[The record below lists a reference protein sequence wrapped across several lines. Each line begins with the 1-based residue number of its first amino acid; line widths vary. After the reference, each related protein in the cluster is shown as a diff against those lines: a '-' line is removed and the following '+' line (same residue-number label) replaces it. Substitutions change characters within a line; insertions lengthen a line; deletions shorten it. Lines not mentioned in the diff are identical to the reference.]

1 MWCTRLDA
9 SSSANFKSDVSRK
22 FLNEW
27 MLSDDMVDAWR
38 EGNPYKRA
46 FSRRQMVMGSLK
58 QSRIDL
64 CLIKREILSYVK
76 NVKYSFLGISDHAA
90 MTVKIGINMGERGGG
105 VWCLNSAI
113 LLEEAYK
120 ENIRKCINYEM
131 ENPLFEE
138 NVCEW
143 WERMKEKIKKRS
155 IRYSKQRD
163 FMRKTKAEEMK
174 MAMEKEAH
182 KIESNPEHGKEYFCQ
197 IKEEMDEYER
207 EKSEGAIVRSR
218 AQYAVEGERSTTF
231 F

>member
-1 MWCTRLDA
+1 MRQAVRISNQMCPG
-9 SSSANFKSDVSRK
+9 NI
-22 FLNEW
+22 LNEW

-38 EGNPYKRA
+38 EENPYKRA

-90 MTVKIGINMGERGGG
+90 MTSKDRYKYGRKRRGG
-105 VWCLNSAI
+105 VVFELQLYYWRK
-113 LLEEAYK
+113 AYK

-143 WERMKEKIKKRS
+143 WERMKEKIKKEVLGMQNKG
-155 IRYSKQRD
+155 IL
-163 FMRKTKAEEMK
+163 
-174 MAMEKEAH
+174 
-182 KIESNPEHGKEYFCQ
+182 
-197 IKEEMDEYER
+197 
-207 EKSEGAIVRSR
+207 
-218 AQYAVEGERSTTF
+218 
-231 F
+231 